1 VFRSFTVYVHLNIP
15 LDSIR
20 QTGYIDIVTG
30 EKMKE
35 AARFFKVL
43 SDESRLK
50 MLWLLF
56 NHRELCV
63 CDIMAVL
70 EITQS
75 KASRHLAALRHIG
88 IATDRREGLWA
99 YYSLCPTEDELAK
112 NHLKLLR
119 KTLASYPN
127 AEPLLEKLNS
137 WLKEKSRGESCV
149 NNGNAP
155 SKRKARAGSVRASFA
170 GETR

>member
-1 VFRSFTVYVHLNIP
+1 
-15 LDSIR
+15 
-20 QTGYIDIVTG
+20 
-30 EKMKE
+30 MKN

-63 CDIMAVL
+63 CDVMAVL

-99 YYSLCPTEDELAK
+99 YYSLCPVENELARD
-112 NHLKLLR
+112 HLKLLR
-119 KTLASYPN
+119 KTLANRADSKS
-127 AEPLLEKLNS
+127 LLEKLDS
-137 WLKEKSRGESCV
+137 WLKAKSRGETCV
-149 NNGNAP
+149 SNNENVA
-155 SKRKARAGSVRASFA
+155 SKRKARTGSSASFA

>member
-1 VFRSFTVYVHLNIP
+1 
-15 LDSIR
+15 
-20 QTGYIDIVTG
+20 
-30 EKMKE
+30 MKE

-63 CDIMAVL
+63 CDVMAVL

-99 YYSLCPTEDELAK
+99 YYSLRPADDELARD
-112 NHLKLLR
+112 HLKLLR
-119 KTLASYPN
+119 KTLANRPD
-127 AEPLLEKLNS
+127 AKPLLEKLDS
-137 WLKEKSRGESCV
+137 WLEAKSRGETCV
-149 NNGNAP
+149 NKNGSVS

>member
-1 VFRSFTVYVHLNIP
+1 
-15 LDSIR
+15 
-20 QTGYIDIVTG
+20 
-30 EKMKE
+30 MKN

-56 NHRELCV
+56 HHRELCV
-63 CDIMAVL
+63 CDFMAVL

-88 IATDRREGLWA
+88 IANDRREGLWS
-99 YYSLCPTEDELAK
+99 YYSLCPVEDALAK
-112 NHLKLLR
+112 DHLKLLR
-119 KTLASYPN
+119 KTLAN
-127 AEPLLEKLNS
+127 EPDAKSLLEKLDS
-137 WLKEKSRGESCV
+137 WLEAKVRGETCVTTNGHLSSKSR
-149 NNGNAP
+149 A
-155 SKRKARAGSVRASFA
+155 KAGLVRAPFA

>member
-1 VFRSFTVYVHLNIP
+1 
-15 LDSIR
+15 
-20 QTGYIDIVTG
+20 
-30 EKMKE
+30 MKE
-35 AARFFKVL
+35 ASRFFKAL

-50 MLWLLF
+50 MLWLLL

-99 YYSLCPTEDELAK
+99 YYSLCPVEDELARD
-112 NHLKLLR
+112 HLKLLH
-119 KTLASYPN
+119 KTLANQPD
-127 AEPLLEKLNS
+127 AKTLLEKLDS
-137 WLKEKSRGESCV
+137 WLKAKSRRETCV
-149 NNGNAP
+149 SNGPVA
-155 SKRKARAGSVRASFA
+155 SKRKA
-170 GETR
+170 